1 MHFFPVTPFAAPRLA
16 HAKRWEKIQQY
27 NFMNDEYWM
36 KEALIEAKKAFEE
49 KEVPVGA
56 VVVADERIIG
66 RGHNSTE
73 KLKDPTAHAE
83 IIALSAAANYL
94 NNWRLNEAGVYV
106 TLEPCLMCT
115 GALILARIKR
125 LVFAAHDE
133 KFGAC
138 GSVYNIPF
146 DARFNHN
153 FHMIP
158 GVKAEE
164 AKILLRKFFEDK
176 RLKAQDKN
184 EINLC
189 N

>member
-1 MHFFPVTPFAAPRLA
+1 VHFFPVTPL
-16 HAKRWEKIQQY
+16 EKIPQY

-36 KEALIEAKKAFEE
+36 NQALIEAKKALKE

-56 VVVADERIIG
+56 VVVAVERIIG

-94 NNWRLNEAGVYV
+94 NNWRLNEASVYV

-146 DARFNHN
+146 DARFNHT
-153 FHMIP
+153 FDIIT
-158 GVKAEE
+158 GIKAEDS
-164 AKILLRKFFEDK
+164 KILLRTFFENK
-176 RLKAQDKN
+176 RLQAQDKN

-189 N
+189 T